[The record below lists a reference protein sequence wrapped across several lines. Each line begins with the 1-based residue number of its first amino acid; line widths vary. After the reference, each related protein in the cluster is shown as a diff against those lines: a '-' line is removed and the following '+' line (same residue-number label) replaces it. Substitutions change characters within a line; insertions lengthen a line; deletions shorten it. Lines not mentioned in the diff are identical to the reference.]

1 MVGIG
6 LTIKEHHDTYEAIKP
21 TRLMPKSTIALI
33 TGASKGIGRST
44 ALSFAQAGVAG
55 LCLAARSDLSAL
67 ESEIKKSADSAGKQC
82 PKILCI
88 TTDVEDRASV
98 EEAAER
104 VRATF
109 GRLDIL
115 INNAGVLE
123 ESAPIA
129 DSISKLPS

>member
-1 MVGIG
+1 M
-6 LTIKEHHDTYEAIKP
+6 TIKEHHDTYEAIKP
-21 TRLMPKSTIALI
+21 AHLMPKSTVALI

-44 ALSFAQAGVAG
+44 ALAFAQAGVAG

-67 ESEIKKSADSAGKQC
+67 ESAIKKSADSVGKQC
-82 PKILCI
+82 PKVLCI
-88 TTDVEDRASV
+88 TMDVQDRAGI
-98 EEAAER
+98 EDAAEK

-123 ESAPIA
+123 EPVPIA
-129 DSISKLPS
+129 DSISKLLF